1 MLWILPG
8 VFALFGLPFALFPR
22 FMVEHYSHRS
32 PSYSAERKAQMAS
45 SIRAM
50 GVLFLLTAAVFVVLI
65 LTGVL
70 R

>member
-1 MLWILPG
+1 
-8 VFALFGLPFALFPR
+8 
-22 FMVEHYSHRS
+22 
-32 PSYSAERKAQMAS
+32 MAS